1 MKKIAI
7 VVSSP
12 MMVNFFLIAQLNH
25 LVENF
30 EVTLITGPPDN
41 NVRLQK
47 EYLNK
52 KIKIIQI
59 NMKRKMSIFS
69 DLFAFF
75 RLILIFYKY
84 KFNIVHSVSP
94 KSGLLAQLSA
104 FFAGIKIRIHTFTGQ
119 VWSNKQGT
127 IYYLLKLIDLLI
139 VKVSS
144 NILVDSYSQRTFL
157 MNENILNH
165 DNSRVLLN
173 GSISGINE
181 KRFAPS
187 RDVYE
192 SFRKERGLSK
202 NSKIILFIGRL
213 TKDKGIVDLLDSFKM
228 TFNDSQDCYL
238 LLVGP
243 DEDNIKETYLDDES
257 IKSRIYYFKY
267 TDRPEYF
274 MQVSDILCLPSL
286 REGFGNVVLEAALC
300 GVPAIVSDIYG
311 LRDVVEKDV
320 TASIFK
326 LGDMNDLSNSLLKLV
341 SSDEKRLKMGIEA
354 QKRAEYL
361 FSSNPINDSLV
372 EYYRELLGNNIK
384 V

>member
-1 MKKIAI
+1 MKKKIAI

-25 LVENF
+25 LVKYF

-41 NVRLQK
+41 NVNLQK
-47 EYLNK
+47 EKLNK
-52 KIKIIQI
+52 KIQIIQI
-59 NMKRKMSIFS
+59 NMQRKMSILN
-69 DLFAFF
+69 DLFAFL
-75 RLILIFYKY
+75 RLIFIFHKY

-104 FFAGIKIRIHTFTGQ
+104 FFAGVKIRIHTFTGQ
-119 VWSNKQGT
+119 VWSNKKGI
-127 IYYLLKLIDLLI
+127 IYYMLKLIDFLI

-144 NILVDSYSQRTFL
+144 NILVDSYSQRSFL
-157 MNENILNH
+157 MNQNILNH

-181 KRFAPS
+181 KRFVPS

-192 SFRKERGLSK
+192 SFRKEKGISK

-213 TKDKGIVDLLDSFKM
+213 TKDKGIIDLLESFSK
-228 TFNDSQDCYL
+228 TFIDFQDCYL

-243 DEDNIKETYLDDES
+243 DEDNIEQVYLNNS
-257 IKSRIYYFKY
+257 NLKSRIYYFKY

-300 GVPAIVSDIYG
+300 GVPAVVSDIYG
-311 LRDVVEKDV
+311 LKDVVEKDI
-320 TASIFK
+320 TATIFK
-326 LGDMNDLSNSLLKLV
+326 LGDMIDLSNSLLKMI
-341 SSDEKRLKMGIEA
+341 SSDEKRIKMGNEA
-354 QKRAEYL
+354 QKRAKYL
-361 FSSNPINDSLV
+361 FSSNPINESMV
-372 EYYRELLGNNIK
+372 EYYQELLVNNK
-384 V
+384 